1 MKINLHHIILLAV
14 TLAVHAA
21 APRMGFAQDSEHKFS
36 RDYTTPTTPSDV
48 ENNDELYNMVNDERD
63 LIRTAP
69 TSYAP
74 KDSMVS
80 KTPAYRGRNME
91 QNKTTGENIKPSDRQ
106 KEDKDERES
115 ILSFNFIYYIFQKF
129 KLSDIVDDK

>member
-1 MKINLHHIILLAV
+1 MKINLHHIIVLV
-14 TLAVHAA
+14 VMLAVHAA
-21 APRMGFAQDSEHKFS
+21 APRMSFAQDSEHKFS

-48 ENNDELYNMVNDERD
+48 ENDELYNMVNDERN

-80 KTPAYRGRNME
+80 KTSVYRGRNAE
-91 QNKTTGENIKPSDRQ
+91 QNKNTGENIKPSDKQ